1 MIAKEKDVLV
11 DLLQKQ
17 EGRQVQSRFL
27 CSTAR
32 DRDADQKGRGTAPP
46 RYARSEPA
54 PEKVGDTPT

>member
-27 CSTAR
+27 ALRRETETLTRRAVE
-32 DRDADQKGRGTAPP
+32 QHLLVM
-46 RYARSEPA
+46 RSEPA

>member
-11 DLLQKQ
+11 DSLQKQ

-32 DRDADQKGRGTAPP
+32 P
-46 RYARSEPA
+46 RR
-54 PEKVGDTPT
+54 